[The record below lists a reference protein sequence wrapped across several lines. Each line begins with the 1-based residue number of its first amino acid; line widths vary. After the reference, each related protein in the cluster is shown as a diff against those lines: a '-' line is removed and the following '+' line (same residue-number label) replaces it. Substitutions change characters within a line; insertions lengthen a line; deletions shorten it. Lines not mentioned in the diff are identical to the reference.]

1 MGIRDVFK
9 KGIMEMLVLVLLSE
23 SDLYGNQF
31 PQLIS
36 KYSNGVIV
44 IPEGS
49 LYPLLYRLV
58 DEGYVSCTRVPSGKR
73 RILVYYHLGP
83 SGAER
88 LHAMVSEY
96 RIFADSVQSFLSS
109 CNFSVEEGRDHD

>member
-9 KGIMEMLVLVLLSE
+9 KGTMEMLVLALLSE

-36 KYSNGVIV
+36 KYSGGVIV

-49 LYPLLYRLV
+49 LYHL
-58 DEGYVSCTRVPSGKR
+58 EASVSKR
-73 RILVYYHLGP
+73 RQEMIY
-83 SGAER
+83 
-88 LHAMVSEY
+88 EY
-96 RIFADSVQSFLSS
+96 RIFADSVQQFLSS
-109 CNFSVEEGRDHD
+109 CNSTSKEVQDNE